1 MYLLGHALAH
11 FLGDVD
17 AGSFRNLLVGVHAV
31 SFGNLGA
38 LGDGD
43 GVGNLVR
50 YLAAHRSADVV
61 ALGNIAVGGR
71 TLVVVVVAA
80 DLKKH
85 PRLYI

>member
-1 MYLLGHALAH
+1 
-11 FLGDVD
+11 
-17 AGSFRNLLVGVHAV
+17 
-31 SFGNLGA
+31 
-38 LGDGD
+38 
-43 GVGNLVR
+43 VGNLVR